1 MHSNQ
6 SWVFS
11 SVGRN
16 ISPAHA
22 AGLTPAPPFYT
33 CGLEHQP
40 SPHGWAESSPVVA
53 DSNISL
59 VHAAGLSPAQLTEGW
74 NISPTHAAVL
84 SPALWLGQYRPSSV
98 HFIFSFFLFVPSFQK
113 KKTFVFMH
121 TAKSLKAKK
130 SYCIFIQ
137 QRKLKK

>member
-22 AGLTPAPPFYT
+22 AGLSPAPPFFS

-53 DSNISL
+53 GSNISL

>member
-11 SVGRN
+11 SAGRN

-22 AGLTPAPPFYT
+22 AGLSPAPPFFS

-40 SPHGWAESSPVVA
+40 CPRGWAESSLVVA
-53 DSNISL
+53 GWNISL

-74 NISPTHAAVL
+74 NISLVFKKNKKKL
-84 SPALWLGQYRPSSV
+84 LFSCIRPSLSKQKNHIV
-98 HFIFSFFLFVPSFQK
+98 FLYNK
-113 KKTFVFMH
+113 EN
-121 TAKSLKAKK
+121 
-130 SYCIFIQ
+130 
-137 QRKLKK
+137 